1 MSSGNKIN
9 LNENINKMRELTDSI
24 VSDENLKKLDDNGY
38 FMKLTKHK
46 DFGVYS
52 NVDGKEIQ
60 TYAIQNDSIYGEA
73 FLGQFDD
80 NIDYVIPA
88 MNKLRSLEL
97 DPKYSD
103 NMNWMMYLDGS
114 INITLKD
121 ENKTG
126 FERTIQLI
134 TDENDLENSPVKM
147 RLTNEWGCVQD
158 VDRML
163 FDGFKSENMKD
174 VILEKQIDDYHDST
188 KHFTYDED
196 FEVYGVNFMETFEIT
211 EEVEDSNKF
220 NEYLDKLIIKCD
232 EKSDIMKSVNRLT
245 KDNNF
250 HSDYFVAN
258 ELKELGLIDDK
269 LYEEITDYRFKEDV
283 KQLREP
289 ENQKKQY
296 EAYMNTLGR
305 EREIGYINLPRVI
318 NEFTESNIK
327 AVYNEENDNYDIIS
341 TCPDYK
347 GEEYKII
354 SCDKN
359 GIVETNAYDMDL
371 DLMSDYPNF
380 YGHVQNIQALR
391 LNEKYKDFEMNL
403 YGGYCDKMEIDL
415 NNKDFNRKLVI
426 EYTWNGMEDVQNKYV
441 LEYPSDEEISSFN
454 GIASMYGNKLFDGSK
469 TGKLGEYS
477 QFKNHDHTTKTDY
490 DVYFLKDKTDYQNVT
505 TYIDDLIDDMDNI
518 SELKN
523 KQEFINAVNSVTN
536 KENDKVL
543 ER

>member
-1 MSSGNKIN
+1 MSKENNIKA
-9 LNENINKMRELTDSI
+9 NENINKMRELTDSI
-24 VSDENLKKLDDNGY
+24 ISEEALKKLDDNGY
-38 FMKLTKHK
+38 FMKLTKR
-46 DFGVYS
+46 DNFGVYS

-88 MNKLRSLEL
+88 MNKVRSLEL
-97 DPKYSD
+97 DSKYSD
-103 NMNWMMYLDGS
+103 NMNWMMDLDDS

-121 ENKTG
+121 KNKTG

-134 TDENDLENSPVKM
+134 TDGNDLKKSPVKM

-163 FDGFKSENMKD
+163 FNGFKSENMKD
-174 VILEKQIDDYHDST
+174 VILEKQIDDYHDSI
-188 KHFTYDED
+188 KNFTYDED
-196 FEVYGVNFMETFEIT
+196 FEVYGVNFIETFEIT
-211 EEVEDSNKF
+211 EYVEDSNKF

-258 ELKELGLIDDK
+258 ELKELGLIDDM
-269 LYEEITDYRFKEDV
+269 LYEEITDYRFKEDI

-296 EAYMNTLGR
+296 EVYMNTLGR

-359 GIVETNAYDMDL
+359 GIVETNTYDMDL

-380 YGHVQNIQALR
+380 YGHVQNLQALKS
-391 LNEKYKDFEMNL
+391 NEKYKDFELNL

-469 TGKLGEYS
+469 SGKLGEYS

-505 TYIDDLIDDMDNI
+505 TYIDDLIEDMDNI

-523 KQEFINAVNSVTN
+523 KQEFINAVNLVSN
-536 KENDKVL
+536 KEQDKGL